1 MSSRGFGI
9 TKNTWTSAMAK
20 RQALGRGLSALL
32 ENSATAPEPKPI
44 EKGSVGH
51 VAGAIALLKI
61 AQIEANPWQPRSKF
75 NEEALEELAAS
86 IVELG
91 IIQPITVRKIS
102 ANRYQLISGERRFRA
117 SQIAELDEIPA
128 YVRSANDQE
137 MLEMALVENIQ
148 RENLDAIEIAISY
161 QRLIDE
167 CDLTQDALSDR
178 VGKNRATISN
188 YLRLLKLPADIQ
200 IAIIEKKLTMGH
212 ARALIN
218 IGDGKLQKRIAQQVI
233 DEDLSVRQTELL
245 ARKTREEGAAQH
257 QKTTKGENLSFEHQK
272 IRADLRLKLGR
283 NVDLRTKED
292 GSGKIE
298 IKFNDENDLRNLL
311 DSLNS

>member
-1 MSSRGFGI
+1 
-9 TKNTWTSAMAK
+9 MAK

-32 ENSATAPEPKPI
+32 DSAASSPQPKPV
-44 EKGSVGH
+44 EKGSIGN
-51 VAGAIALLKI
+51 VAGSIALLKI
-61 AQIEANPWQPRSKF
+61 SQIEANPWQPRSKF
-75 NEEALEELAAS
+75 NEDALSELAAS
-86 IVELG
+86 ISELG
-91 IIQPITVRKIS
+91 IIQPITVRRIS

-117 SQIAELDEIPA
+117 SQIADLDEIPA

-167 CDLTQDALSDR
+167 CTLTQDELSER

-200 IAIIEKKLTMGH
+200 VAIIEKKLSMGH
-212 ARALIN
+212 ARALVN
-218 IGDGKLQKRIAQQVI
+218 VSDQKMQKTIAQMVMNN
-233 DEDLSVRQTELL
+233 DLSVRQTEELV
-245 ARKTREEGAAQH
+245 RKSREDSTASGAKA
-257 QKTTKGENLSFEHQK
+257 TKQDGLSFELQK
-272 IRADLRLKLGR
+272 VRADLRLKLGR
-283 NVDLRTKED
+283 TVDLRSKPD

-298 IKFNDENDLRNLL
+298 IRFDNNDDLRVLL
-311 DSLNS
+311 EALEI